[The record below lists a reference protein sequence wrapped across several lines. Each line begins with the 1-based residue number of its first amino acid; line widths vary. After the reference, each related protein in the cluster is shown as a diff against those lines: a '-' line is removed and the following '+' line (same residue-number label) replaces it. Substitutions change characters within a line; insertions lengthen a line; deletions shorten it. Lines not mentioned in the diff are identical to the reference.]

1 MKPALWIAVALAL
14 AAGCSV
20 NHRSTDFACSAEQR
34 CADGRTCVDGF
45 CVIAADSGAVDTPG
59 PLGDAAVC
67 PSPCTSCNPAQKICT
82 VDCSLNSDVCNRAVS
97 CPAGWNCNVLC
108 SINNQCNSGVSCGGA
123 ASCTI
128 TCSGRQTCR
137 TVTCGTGACNV
148 TCLGPASCNNQVTCG
163 TGACNVNCSGNLAC
177 GGEVSCGQACACDVR
192 CQLNASCAAVLC
204 KPGCLGTT
212 PPALCI
218 STTNGCNSCR

>member
-1 MKPALWIAVALAL
+1 
-14 AAGCSV
+14 
-20 NHRSTDFACSAEQR
+20 
-34 CADGRTCVDGF
+34 
-45 CVIAADSGAVDTPG
+45 VIAADSGAV
-59 PLGDAAVC
+59 C
-67 PSPCTSCNPAQKICT
+67 PSQCTSCNTAQKVCT

-108 SINNQCNSGVSCGGA
+108 SANNQCNSGVSCGGA

-128 TCSGRQTCR
+128 TCNGRQTCR
-137 TVTCGTGACNV
+137 T
-148 TCLGPASCNNQVTCG
+148 VTCG

-192 CQLNASCAAVLC
+192 CQLNADCAVVLC
-204 KPGCLGTT
+204 KPGCLGTM

-218 STTNGCNSCR
+218 STTNGCNSCP